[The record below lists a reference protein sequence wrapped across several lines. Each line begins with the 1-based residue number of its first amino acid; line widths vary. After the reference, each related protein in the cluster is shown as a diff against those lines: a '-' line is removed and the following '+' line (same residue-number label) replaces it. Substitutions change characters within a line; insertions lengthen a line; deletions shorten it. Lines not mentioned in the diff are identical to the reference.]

1 MPIEQM
7 PGGGQVITGNAI
19 SYFRL
24 LSLRGALKLEVNTKM
39 RSRINVAEAVRQTI
53 GSKTKKKEK
62 LLAEL
67 QAYID
72 QHGETLARS

>member
-1 MPIEQM
+1 MPIEAIE
-7 PGGGQVITGNAI
+7 GGGHVITGSAI
-19 SYFRL
+19 SYYQL
-24 LSLRGALKLEVNTKM
+24 LALRGMLKMEIAGM
-39 RSRINVAEAVRQTI
+39 RGRRPAGDTIRRII

-72 QHGETLARS
+72 QNGETLARS